1 MILTAQQELNKATLV
16 TTVVTPGQTGI
27 GLRRCTMSTLLSM
40 LYRWS
45 SRIGS
50 HRVMQ
55 SIMKM
60 ALKLEGGE
68 FFSYTARKLV
78 RQHYQLDIGAYSYG
92 CFDPIRFP
100 DGAHVGRYVSIAM
113 SVRSYRRNHPAQSL
127 STHPLFFSSRCG
139 ASESR
144 EMPTSTLFIG
154 HDAWIGAHAVILPG
168 CQHVGIGAIVGAG
181 SVVIRDVDPY
191 TIVAGNPAKPIRKR
205 FDAETIE
212 RLLQSRWWENDYG
225 SVQSNLEERERRI
238 LEGDSEPWS

>member
-1 MILTAQQELNKATLV
+1 MILTAQQGLNKAAPE
-16 TTVVTPGQTGI
+16 TTVVTPGQTGV

-100 DGAHVGRYVSIAM
+100 DGAHVGRYVSIAL
-113 SVRSYRRNHPAQSL
+113 SVRSYRRNHPTLSL
-127 STHPLFFSSRCG
+127 STHPLFFSSRWG
-139 ASESR
+139 VSESR
-144 EMPTSTLFIG
+144 EMPTSKLFIG
-154 HDAWIGAHAVILPG
+154 HDAWIGAHAIILPG
-168 CQHVGIGAIVGAG
+168 CQRIGIGAIVGAG
-181 SVVIRDVDPY
+181 SVVTRDVEPY
-191 TIVAGNPAKPIRKR
+191 TIVAGNPAKFLRKR

-212 RLLQSRWWENDYG
+212 RLLASHWWENDHISLQG
-225 SVQSNLEERERRI
+225 TMEDREKIFLEDVMER
-238 LEGDSEPWS
+238 LS